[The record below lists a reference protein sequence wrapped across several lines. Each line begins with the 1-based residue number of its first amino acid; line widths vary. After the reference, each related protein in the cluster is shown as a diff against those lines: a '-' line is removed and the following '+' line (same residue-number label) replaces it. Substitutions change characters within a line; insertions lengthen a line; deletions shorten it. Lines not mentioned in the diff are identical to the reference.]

1 MWGKLMESA
10 ATEAITLVSA
20 LGPIGAIFALW
31 LLTSRQ
37 VKSSEG
43 DATRRLLLLEQI
55 RDNTERTKDG
65 VLALLE
71 RGK

>member
-1 MWGKLMESA
+1 MEPT
-10 ATEAITLVSA
+10 ATTEIVALVSA
-20 LGPIGAIFALW
+20 LGPIGAIAALW
-31 LLTSRQ
+31 ALTARS
-37 VKSSEG
+37 VKASEG

-55 RDNTERTKDG
+55 KDNTERTKDG

>member
-1 MWGKLMESA
+1 MEC
-10 ATEAITLVSA
+10 ATSEAIALVSA
-20 LGPIGAIFALW
+20 LGPIGAIGVLW

-43 DATRRLLLLEQI
+43 DATRRLFLLEQI

-71 RGK
+71 LGK